1 MKINKILIPVSI
13 GELLDKIPIL
23 QIKLEKIKDKQKL
36 GFVKQEHD
44 ILKSGF
50 NKLKVDD
57 NKIIINLY
65 KELIEVNRNLWDIE
79 DRIRLKEK
87 GKKFDDEFL
96 ELTHSVYFNNDKRSS
111 IKNEINKAMNSHIF
125 EVKKYEKY

>member
-1 MKINKILIPVSI
+1 MWPKLIN
-13 GELLDKIPIL
+13 G
-23 QIKLEKIKDKQKL
+23 
-36 GFVKQEHD
+36 
-44 ILKSGF
+44 
-50 NKLKVDD
+50 
-57 NKIIINLY
+57 IIINLY